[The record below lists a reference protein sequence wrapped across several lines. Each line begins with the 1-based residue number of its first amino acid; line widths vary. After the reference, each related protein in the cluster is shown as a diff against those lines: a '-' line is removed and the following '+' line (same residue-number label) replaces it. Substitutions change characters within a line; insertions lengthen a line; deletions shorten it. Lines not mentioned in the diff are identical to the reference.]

1 MRRSGVRLLL
11 PAPSQEKYGL
21 YACHATP
28 GQEAGTVVRDSVQ
41 SSTLVIT
48 KLMSDT
54 FIKLDREFAELSDC
68 ERSPDDINLF
78 EAFRVGKPPLC
89 WGTLISENRVVI
101 LAEAG
106 AGKTSEIRQITKK
119 LIADG
124 KPAFFLRLEHVRD
137 GLETAFE
144 VGSFENF
151 KQWLGSDEE
160 GWLFLD
166 SVDEARLLDPKDF
179 ARAIR
184 KLAVELEGTFQ
195 RSHIFITSRTSG
207 WRSRDDLQLCEDHLP
222 YKLPRQQA
230 ILASHGNDDEAVEET
245 NKEREPE
252 EDKNVPFRVLT
263 LKELSPAQIKTFVE
277 AKGVTDSDAFLEEV
291 ERKGAWPFTSRPL
304 DLEDL
309 IVSWTSK
316 QCFGAHLK
324 LVERNIRS
332 KLTEVDPDRAQAQPI
347 TLKKLRKGGEQLAAA
362 VILMQQSAIKIAG
375 ASANTTGID
384 ARAVLPEWDHTE
396 CSALLA
402 RPIFDE
408 AVYGTV
414 RFHHRSV
421 CEFLASKWLFKLADG
436 NSHKRVES
444 LCFREQYGIP
454 VVIPTLRP
462 ILPWLALWD
471 GKILE
476 KLLAVA
482 PEVILEGGDPTR
494 IPLNKKRELLHVF
507 CADLATGI
515 SGRSGLELERV
526 AVQRFAKP
534 DIAEDIK
541 ALLSEHR
548 EHADLSQFLLEMVWL
563 GPIKSCLAETKSFAT
578 DPGISEYSRVAAIR
592 ALNAVGS
599 DQDFEECFRTICNEG
614 TELNHSV
621 IAALITHSRPSKC
634 TVSRILRILSVAAP
648 YERFSSDRLG
658 QALTGFF
665 KKLSLD
671 DLAELLS
678 GVGNLLNEPPV
689 IEQHLCRLSQRY
701 AWLIKWAAHGAERLI
716 QKKHPSTFQD
726 TMLSILTKILP
737 AADNAKIGFDV
748 HESELPELVPEW
760 PELNHAL
767 FWHQVALTRSYLD
780 KDERLTDYARVGV
793 LGRLWEFG
801 KSDFERVKKDIKER
815 EHEDDKKIALSL
827 AFQIYRNA
835 GRPRNWREQL
845 KRLVA
850 KDDQLKEL
858 LHKYLNPPP
867 QSEQSRRWK
876 RQRANQKRR
885 DTRRDAREKERHSK
899 RTETLKKN
907 IHVIRDTSRSH
918 EGEVHRYHKYLLKRL
933 RHLNHGNTRWAQG
946 NWEDLIADQN
956 QEVAEAFRDWSIAH
970 WRKYTPELRSESIGG
985 TLRDSYASILGLCG
999 LAIEANNVS
1008 SWPQALGEDKSR
1020 QAFRYAVY
1028 EINGFPDWF
1037 AELFTAY
1044 SETITPMI
1052 LKEIDWE
1059 LQQDL
1064 DEQEYILHKLEHHAE
1079 LVADALA
1086 DDVLKILR
1094 KHEPKNTKTLRYA
1107 LRLILVSPVDEA
1119 DLREVAK
1126 EKIKSGDS
1134 SAHLA
1139 EWYSM
1144 WVRTEP
1150 DVAIPDLKTY
1160 LNSLSD
1166 KDAVYIA
1173 TDFVRFLL
1181 NSHRALWPQQNW
1193 PRAPEHLKD
1202 LYLLMCQYIREEEDF
1217 DRVETGCYSPEPRDE
1232 AQNARNRLLSLITNS
1247 SGKRAFLALNEIGKS
1262 HPGKETRALVQRQAK
1277 LHAVADAGEQAWT
1290 AEQLLEFESSLEKT
1304 PSNHRDLYEL
1314 AVMRMEDLKD
1324 ELEHGDTS
1332 IASLLKRE
1340 EKEIEVRKYIGQWL
1354 RDRGAGKYSISQ
1366 EEELADRRKSDFR
1379 FLNSSF
1385 DGPVPM
1391 ELKLAD
1397 NWSGA
1402 RLHERLE
1409 NQLCGSYLRDSH
1421 SRYGIFTLVYRGE
1434 KEFRG
1439 LHSDNRTVTFDQLIY
1454 SLREHWQSLSPSFPE
1469 IDEIEIIGIDL
1480 TRRETQPSHGN

>member
-1 MRRSGVRLLL
+1 MQ
-11 PAPSQEKYGL
+11 PP
-21 YACHATP
+21 
-28 GQEAGTVVRDSVQ
+28 
-41 SSTLVIT
+41 TLVIT

-54 FIKLDREFAELSDC
+54 FIELDREFAELSDC
-68 ERSPDDINLF
+68 AISFDEINLF
-78 EAFRVGKPPLC
+78 EAFRVGKPLC

-124 KPAFFLRLEHVRD
+124 KPAFFLRLERVRH
-137 GLETAFE
+137 GLEVAFE
-144 VGSFENF
+144 VGLFENF
-151 KQWLGSDEE
+151 KQWLTSDEE

-166 SVDEARLLDPKDF
+166 SVDETRLLDPRDF
-179 ARAIR
+179 ELAISM
-184 KLAVELEGTFQ
+184 LAVELEGALP
-195 RSHIFITSRTSG
+195 RIHIFITSRTSG
-207 WRSRDDLQLCEDHLP
+207 WHSRTDLQLCKDKFP
-222 YKLPRQQA
+222 YDPPPQQV
-230 ILASHGNDDEAVEET
+230 LSASHDDADKTVEET
-245 NKEREPE
+245 SLAKESK
-252 EDKNVPFRVLT
+252 EDKNAPFRILT
-263 LKELSPAQIKTFVE
+263 LEDLSDAQIKTFAE
-277 AKGVTDSDAFLEEV
+277 AKGVADSEAFLAEV
-291 ERKGAWPFTSRPL
+291 ERRGAQPFASRPL

-309 IVSWTSK
+309 IVFWKSN
-316 QCFGAHLK
+316 QRLARRLELMEF
-324 LVERNIRS
+324 NIN
-332 KLTEVDPDRAQAQPI
+332 
-347 TLKKLRKGGEQLAAA
+347 KKLIEIDPKREQVQSIASARLHEGAEQLAAA
-362 VILMQQSAIKIAG
+362 VILMQQSAIKTLGAPAG
-375 ASANTTGID
+375 TTGID
-384 ARAVLPEWDHTE
+384 VRAVLPEWDHTE
-396 CSALLA
+396 HSALLS

-408 AVYGTV
+408 AIYGTV

-444 LCFREQYGIP
+444 LCFHEQYGIP
-454 VVIPTLRP
+454 VVTPTLRP

-482 PEVILEGGDPTR
+482 PEVILEGGDPTQ
-494 IPLNKKRELLHVF
+494 IPLNKRRELLHAF
-507 CADLATGI
+507 CADLATDT
-515 SGRSGLELERV
+515 SGRSVLELERV
-526 AVQRFAKP
+526 AVQHFAKP

-548 EHADLSQFLLEMVWL
+548 EHAYLSQFLLEMVWL
-563 GPIKSCLAETKSFAT
+563 GPIGSCLAETKSFAT
-578 DPGISEYSRVAAIR
+578 DPGISKYSRVAAIR
-592 ALNAVGS
+592 ALSAVGS
-599 DQDFEECFRTICNEG
+599 DQDFAECFRTICDED
-614 TELNHSV
+614 TKINHSV
-621 IAALITHSRPSKC
+621 IAELITHSRPSKC
-634 TVSRILRILSVAAP
+634 TVSRILRILPVAAP
-648 YERFSSDRLG
+648 YERFSSDRLSR
-658 QALTGFF
+658 ALIEFVEKLDPDNLAGF
-665 KKLSLD
+665 
-671 DLAELLS
+671 LS
-678 GVGNLLNEPPV
+678 GIDKFLNEPPV
-689 IEQHLCRLSQRY
+689 IEQSLCKLSQRY
-701 AWLIKWAAHGAERLI
+701 AWLIKCAAHGVERLL
-716 QKKHPSTFQD
+716 QGKHPSALQSAV
-726 TMLSILTKILP
+726 LSILAKVLP
-737 AADNAKIGFDV
+737 AANYAEVGFDE
-748 HESELPELVPEW
+748 HESKLPELVPEW

-858 LHKYLNPPP
+858 LNKYLNPPP

-933 RHLNHGNTRWAQG
+933 RHLNHDNTRWALG
-946 NWEDLIADQN
+946 NWKDLIADQS

-985 TLRDSYASILGLCG
+985 TLRNSYASILGLCG
-999 LAIEANNVS
+999 LAIEANNIS
-1008 SWPQALGEDKSR
+1008 SWPQALGEDKAK

-1064 DEQEYILHKLEHHAE
+1064 DEQGYILHKLEHHAE

-1086 DDVLKILR
+1086 NDVLKLLR
-1094 KHEPKNTKTLRYA
+1094 EYEPRNTETLRYA
-1107 LRLILVSPVDEA
+1107 LQLILVSPVGEA
-1119 DLREVAK
+1119 DLGKVAK
-1126 EKIKSGDS
+1126 EKIKSGGS
-1134 SAHLA
+1134 STHLA

-1150 DVAIPDLKTY
+1150 DVAISDLRTH
-1160 LNSLSD
+1160 LDSLSD
-1166 KDAVYIA
+1166 EDAVYIA
-1173 TDFVRFLL
+1173 TAFVRFLL
-1181 NSHRALWPQQNW
+1181 NSHRVLWPQQKW
-1193 PRAPEHLKD
+1193 PKALEHLKD
-1202 LYLLMCQYIREEEDF
+1202 LYLLMCQYIREEEDIN
-1217 DRVETGCYSPEPRDE
+1217 RVGTGCYTPGPRDE
-1232 AQNARNRLLSLITNS
+1232 AQDARDRLFSLITNY
-1247 SGKRAFLALNEIGKS
+1247 SGKRAFLALDEIGKS
-1262 HPGKETRALVQRQAK
+1262 HPSKETRAWVQHQAK
-1277 LHAVADAGEQAWT
+1277 LRAAADAGEQAWT
-1290 AEQLLEFESSLEKT
+1290 VEQLLEFESSLEKT

-1324 ELEHGDTS
+1324 EFEHGDTS
-1332 IASLLKRE
+1332 IASLLKGK
-1340 EKEIEVRKYIGQWL
+1340 EKEVEVRKYIGHRIHRQGH
-1354 RDRGAGKYSISQ
+1354 DKYLISQ
-1366 EEELADRRKSDFR
+1366 EEELADKRKPDLR
-1379 FLNSSF
+1379 FLSSSF
-1385 DGPVPM
+1385 DGPVPV

-1397 NWSGA
+1397 NWSEA
-1402 RLHERLE
+1402 RLRERLE
-1409 NQLCGSYLRDSH
+1409 NQLCGSYLRDTH
-1421 SRYGIFTLVYRGE
+1421 SRYGIFTLVYRG
-1434 KEFRG
+1434 KKNYWK
-1439 LHSDNRTVTFDQLIY
+1439 LHSGNHRATFDQLID
-1454 SLREHWQSLSPSFPE
+1454 SLREHWQSLSSSFPE